1 MADIVEFREFWIE
14 EIPDAAY
21 RCSCGRGFSVDNSYG
36 VKEGDPCD
44 ICGKPLKLTVLTT
57 SSSIQSVTVVKC
69 DCGAKVECEYFTNT
83 CDRCGADYNAA
94 GQRLAD
100 RSQWGEE
107 TGESLSDIVMA
118 DRYWGED
125 D

>member
-1 MADIVEFREFWIE
+1 MAQVIERREYWIE

-21 RCSCGRGFSVDNSYG
+21 RCRCGRGFSVDNSYG

-44 ICGKPLKLTVLTT
+44 ICGKPLKLTELNY
-57 SSSIQSVTVVKC
+57 IIKHPAVTVVKC
-69 DCGAKVECEYFTNT
+69 DCGAKVECEHFTNT

-100 RSQWGEE
+100 RSRWGDEN
-107 TGESLSDIVMA
+107 GESLSDILMA